1 MTSAPGQQ
9 AGQEPVQEPARASA
23 PEPRKGFAAELKG
36 AVTPRAAMLVIGV
49 LLLQL
54 GFVTSYVGALH
65 HPVPHELSI
74 AVVAPPQ
81 VAPKF
86 VQGLESVPDQ
96 AVKAVT
102 APDAETAT
110 QQIKDQKVY
119 AALVVDPASTEDVL
133 LVANARGPSAAR
145 AAESI
150 VTGLEKTQGRTV
162 KVEDVV
168 PLAKGDAN
176 GLSSFYLVIGWC
188 VGGYLVASIL
198 GVSAGAKPANT
209 NRALIRLGTLAL
221 YSVAAGIGGAI
232 IVKSVLDALPGPFW
246 SMSAV
251 GALVVFAVGAFTMA
265 LQCLF
270 DIIGIGVAV
279 LLFVVLGNPSA
290 GGVFPPPLMPAFWR
304 AIGAW
309 FPNGAGTDATRSIAY
324 FDGTALTRPLLVL
337 LAWALA
343 GIAVTFAAVL
353 RRPSH
358 RSRELIE
365 G

>member
-1 MTSAPGQQ
+1 MTAPGQQ
-9 AGQEPVQEPARASA
+9 EPGPAAAPERAAEPAA
-23 PEPRKGFAAELKG
+23 PKKGFAAELKG
-36 AVTPRAAMLVIGV
+36 AVTPRAALLVIGV

-65 HPVPHELSI
+65 QPKPHELSI

-81 VAPKF
+81 VAPQL
-86 VQGLESVPDQ
+86 VQGLESVPDD
-96 AVKAVT
+96 AVKAST
-102 APDAETAT
+102 APDAESAT
-110 QQIKDQKVY
+110 QLLKDQRIY

-133 LVANARGPSAAR
+133 LVANARGTSAAK

-150 VTGLEKTQGRTV
+150 VTGLEKSQGRTV
-162 KVEDVV
+162 VVQDVV

-221 YSVAAGIGGAI
+221 YSVAAGLGGAL
-232 IVKSVLDALPGPFW
+232 IVQTILDALPGPFLAL
-246 SMSAV
+246 SAV

-265 LQCLF
+265 MQCLF
-270 DIIGIGVAV
+270 DVIGIGVAV

-290 GGVFPPPLMPAFWR
+290 GGVFPPPMMPAFWR

-324 FDGTALTRPLLVL
+324 FDGTAMTQPLLVL
-337 LAWALA
+337 LAWALVGV
-343 GIAVTFAAVL
+343 GITLAAVVG
-353 RRPSH
+353 RPSH
-358 RSRELIE
+358 LSRELVKD
-365 G
+365 

>member
-1 MTSAPGQQ
+1 MTAAPGQG
-9 AGQEPVQEPARASA
+9 AGPAGTPVNA
-23 PEPRKGFAAELKG
+23 PEPAPRKGLAAELKG
-36 AVTPRAAMLVIGV
+36 AVTPRAALLVIGV

-54 GFVTSYVGALH
+54 GFVVSYVGALH
-65 HPVPHELSI
+65 HPAPHELSI

-81 VAPKF
+81 VAPKL
-86 VQGLESVPDQ
+86 VQGLESVPDD

-110 QQIKDQKVY
+110 QQIKDQRIY
-119 AALVVDPASTEDVL
+119 AALVVNPASTEDVL

-145 AAESI
+145 AAEAV
-150 VTGLEKTQGRTV
+150 VTGLEKAQGRTV
-162 KVEDVV
+162 VVQDVV

-232 IVKSVLDALPGPFW
+232 IVQPVLDALPGSFW
-246 SMSAV
+246 ALSAL

-270 DIIGIGVAV
+270 DIIGIGIAV

-290 GGVFPPPLMPAFWR
+290 GGVYPPPMMPPFWR

-309 FPNGAGTDATRSIAY
+309 FPNGAGTDAARSIAY
-324 FDGTALTRPLLVL
+324 FGSTNLAQPLLVL
-337 LAWALA
+337 LVWALV
-343 GIAVTFAAVL
+343 GVGVTFGAVV
-353 RRPSH
+353 RRPS
-358 RSRELIE
+358 RISRELVD